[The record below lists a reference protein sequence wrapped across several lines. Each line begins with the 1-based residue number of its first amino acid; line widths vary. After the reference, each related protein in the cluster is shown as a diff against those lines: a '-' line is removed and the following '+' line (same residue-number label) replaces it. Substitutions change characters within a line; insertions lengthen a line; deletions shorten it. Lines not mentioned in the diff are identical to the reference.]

1 MSADTAVLAPSAR
14 RRLFWA
20 ACGGMF
26 VFGIVLAVLGVLFG
40 LPEMRERVD
49 ANLAQQGE
57 IFLMLFLGVFVSTL
71 ITGPIFDNFGSKTV
85 LASSAAIVTAALV
98 AFSVAR
104 SFPAAAFAALAL
116 GFGGGGLNTAANA
129 LIADLY
135 AEERGAMLNYLGMF
149 FGFGALFIPLLA
161 AMITNVLS
169 ISQLLIVAASLAFA
183 SALAYVLLPFPPPRE
198 SAGFSIFASIAASRR
213 HPGVMLFAVLLF
225 FQSGNE
231 SAIGGWTST
240 YVGSTGASPQVAT
253 WILAGY
259 WAALMVGRL
268 VSARFVGAIGK
279 ERLVLISA
287 IGSAAGAAMLWLSQS
302 MTMLAVGAVI
312 VGLSFAAIYPTTL
325 AMAADRYQRNA
336 GTIFGLLF
344 AVGLLGGMLF
354 PWALGHISQA
364 AGVRSGMVLPLIGA
378 AMITIL
384 VIAISRRATR
394 AGSEA
399 AQPT

>member
-1 MSADTAVLAPSAR
+1 MSAVTVMSAAGR

-40 LPEMRERVD
+40 LPEMRERIGVD
-49 ANLAQQGE
+49 LAQQGA
-57 IFLMLFLGVFVSTL
+57 IFLLLFFGVLVSTL
-71 ITGPIFDNFGSKTV
+71 ITGPVFDSFGSKAV
-85 LASSAAIVTAALV
+85 LASSAVIVTAALV
-98 AFSVAR
+98 AFSVSR
-104 SFPAAAFAALAL
+104 SFIAAGVAAVAL

-135 AEERGAMLNYLGMF
+135 VDERGAMLNYLGMF

-161 AMITNVLS
+161 AVITGMLS
-169 ISQLLIVAASLAFA
+169 ISQLLLIAASMAGA
-183 SALAYVLLPFPPPRE
+183 AALAYILLPFPAPRE
-198 SAGFSIFASIAASRR
+198 SVGFSIFASIAASRR

-240 YVGSTGASPQVAT
+240 YIGSLGASAQVAT

-259 WAALMVGRL
+259 WAALMAGRL
-268 VSARFVGAIGK
+268 LSGRIVGAVGK
-279 ERLVLISA
+279 ERLVLMSG
-287 IGSAAGAAMLWLSQS
+287 IGSALGAGILYMSRSL
-302 MTMLAVGAVI
+302 TMLAIGAVI
-312 VGLSFAAIYPTTL
+312 TGLSFAAIYPTTL

-344 AVGLLGGMLF
+344 AVGLIGGMLF
-354 PWALGHISQA
+354 PWALGHISHA
-364 AGVRSGMVLPLIGA
+364 AGVRAGMVLPLIGA
-378 AMITIL
+378 VMITLL
-384 VIAISRRATR
+384 VIVISRQSRSRA
-394 AGSEA
+394 
-399 AQPT
+399 

>member
-1 MSADTAVLAPSAR
+1 MTTVIPILSPSER

-40 LPEMRERVD
+40 LPEMRERVMV
-49 ANLAQQGE
+49 NLAQQGD
-57 IFLMLFLGVFVSTL
+57 IFLMLFFGVLISTVL
-71 ITGPIFDNFGSKTV
+71 TGPIFDSFGSKAV
-85 LASSAAIVTAALV
+85 LASSAVIVTCALV
-98 AFSVAR
+98 AFSVSR
-104 SFPAAAFAALAL
+104 SFSAALVAAFAL

-135 AEERGAMLNYLGMF
+135 TEERGAMLNYLGMF
-149 FGFGALFIPLLA
+149 FGVGALFIPLLA
-161 AMITNVLS
+161 AVITNLLS
-169 ISQLLIVAASLAFA
+169 ISQLLLVAASLAGA
-183 SALAYVLLPFPPPRE
+183 CALAYILLPFPPPRDTV
-198 SAGFSIFASIAASRR
+198 GFSIFASVAAARR
-213 HPGVMLFAVLLF
+213 HPGVMLFATLLF

-268 VSARFVGAIGK
+268 LGGKFVDAIGK
-279 ERLVLISA
+279 ERLVLMSG
-287 IGSAAGAAMLWLSQS
+287 IGSAVGAGILYVSHSL
-302 MTMLAVGAVI
+302 TMLAVGAVVI
-312 VGLSFAAIYPTTL
+312 GLSFASIYPTTL

-344 AVGLLGGMLF
+344 AVGLIGGMLF
-354 PWALGHISQA
+354 PWALGRISQV
-364 AGVRSGMVLPLIGA
+364 AGVRAGMVLPVAGA
-378 AMITIL
+378 IVITAL
-384 VIAISRRATR
+384 VVVIWRRRDIAT
-394 AGSEA
+394 A
-399 AQPT
+399 A